1 MDRKTFINAYENATK
16 QSKEEKL
23 QYNPFQILA
32 LSMPTILGASA
43 TGITNTRKFRM
54 YANTRQDPMR
64 KKSLVNITEGLGRR
78 IFLGGVIGLTFIFT
92 SLNYETQLIRQR
104 RRSIKEAMLT
114 QGFDIDSGEGKT
126 FLAEYTWGK
135 MKEGMLSSSSG
146 RMLSKKDEVAENLI
160 TRVNFQN
167 EIDDHKSDEDKPFGK
182 RRFGAGSVENKPFA
196 TESTEIKL
204 VKTEPIKN
212 EITKNEITK
221 NEITKNQITKSSE
234 IKPYETEDAELK
246 ITENAPKRTE
256 KLTNLKNPK
265 NWKNWTDIE
274 NNSEKDSE
282 TKAK

>member
-1 MDRKTFINAYENATK
+1 MDRKAFINAYENAAK

-32 LSMPTILGASA
+32 LSMPTILGAGA

-54 YANTRQDPMR
+54 YAATRQDPMR
-64 KKSLVNITEGLGRR
+64 KKSLLNITEGLGRR
-78 IFLGGVIGLTFIFT
+78 IFLGGVVGLSFIFT
-92 SLNYETQLIRQR
+92 SLNYETQLKLQK

-146 RMLSKKDEVAENLI
+146 RMLSKKDDTAENLI
-160 TRVNFQN
+160 KRVNFQN
-167 EIDDHKSDEDKPFGK
+167 EIDDHKSAEDRPFGK
-182 RRFGAGSVENKPFA
+182 RHFETESVEIKPV
-196 TESTEIKL
+196 E
-204 VKTEPIKN
+204 TEPIKN
-212 EITKNEITK
+212 EITKNETTKNKITK
-221 NEITKNQITKSSE
+221 NEIPKNKSSE
-234 IKPYETEDAELK
+234 IKPHETEDAELK
-246 ITENAPKRTE
+246 IPEYAPK

-265 NWKNWTDIE
+265 NWKNWTEIE
-274 NNSEKDSE
+274 NDTE

>member
-1 MDRKTFINAYENATK
+1 MDRKAFINAYENAAK

-32 LSMPTILGASA
+32 LSMPTILGAGA

-54 YANTRQDPMR
+54 YAATRQDPMR
-64 KKSLVNITEGLGRR
+64 KKSLLNITEGLGRR
-78 IFLGGVIGLTFIFT
+78 IFLGGVVGLSFIFT
-92 SLNYETQLIRQR
+92 SLNYETQLKLQK

-146 RMLSKKDEVAENLI
+146 RMLSKKDDTAENLI
-160 TRVNFQN
+160 KRVNFQN
-167 EIDDHKSDEDKPFGK
+167 EIDDHKSAEDRPFG
-182 RRFGAGSVENKPFA
+182 RRHFETESVEIKPVEN
-196 TESTEIKL
+196 ESIKIKH
-204 VKTEPIKN
+204 VETEPIKN
-212 EITKNEITK
+212 EPIKNEIPK
-221 NEITKNQITKSSE
+221 NKSSE
-234 IKPYETEDAELK
+234 IKPHETEDAELK
-246 ITENAPKRTE
+246 IPEYAPK

-265 NWKNWTDIE
+265 NWKNWTEIE
-274 NNSEKDSE
+274 NDTE